1 VAGGLSGAAVLAA
14 FVAFGLMLGGRVA
27 NPIPLI
33 VLTIAGAYGGWLM
46 GVVVFGAVRGGDE
59 PQESR

>member
-1 VAGGLSGAAVLAA
+1 VVLAA

-33 VLTIAGAYGGWLM
+33 VLSIAGAYGGWLL
-46 GVVVFGAVRGGDE
+46 GVVVFGAVRGEDQEE
-59 PQESR
+59 PTREP